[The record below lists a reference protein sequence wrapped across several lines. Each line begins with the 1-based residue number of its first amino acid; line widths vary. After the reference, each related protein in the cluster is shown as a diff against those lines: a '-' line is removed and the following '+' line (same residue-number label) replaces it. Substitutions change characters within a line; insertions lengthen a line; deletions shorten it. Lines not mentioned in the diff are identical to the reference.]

1 MEGSTPLEEQ
11 LYLLSGEEKM
21 PPIIDDDSCTGCGLC
36 VDVCAE
42 DVYFGSQVG
51 EVPIVSYPEVC
62 FHCELCVSECPVE
75 AIKLH
80 TPMAMTIPY
89 K

>member
-1 MEGSTPLEEQ
+1 MAGDTEVEAESQIFSEEK
-11 LYLLSGEEKM
+11 KM
-21 PPIIDDDSCTGCGLC
+21 PPVINTDICTACGVC

-42 DVYFGSQVG
+42 DVYFGSTEG
-51 EVPIVSYPEVC
+51 EIPLVSHPEVC

-75 AIKLH
+75 AIRIH

-89 K
+89 R

>member
-1 MEGSTPLEEQ
+1 
-11 LYLLSGEEKM
+11 M
-21 PPIIDDDSCTGCGLC
+21 PPIINTDVCTACGVC

-42 DVYFGSQVG
+42 DVYFGSREG
-51 EVPIVSYPEVC
+51 EVPLVSHPEVC

-80 TPMAMTIPY
+80 TPMTMTIPY